1 MEDLKAVVEMLLFVS
16 DVPIAVDRFRDV
28 LGDVD
33 RKEILRVLS
42 DLRREYEERNGGF
55 QVAEVAGGFQF
66 RTRPD
71 LNHWIRKFRG
81 SRPPSLS
88 PAALET
94 LAVIAY
100 RQPVVKA
107 DIDRVRGVDVSG
119 ALKRLLEKKLVK
131 MVGRK
136 DLPGKPIMYGTTKR
150 FLEVFGLRD
159 LTELP
164 TLQELKEL
172 QEKPRAPQLPGFEM
186 PE

>member
-1 MEDLKAVVEMLLFVS
+1 
-16 DVPIAVDRFRDV
+16 
-28 LGDVD
+28 
-33 RKEILRVLS
+33 
-42 DLRREYEERNGGF
+42 
-55 QVAEVAGGFQF
+55 
-66 RTRPD
+66 
-71 LNHWIRKFRG
+71 
-81 SRPPSLS
+81 
-88 PAALET
+88 
-94 LAVIAY
+94 
-100 RQPVVKA
+100 
-107 DIDRVRGVDVSG
+107 VRGVDVSG

>member
-16 DVPIAVDRFRDV
+16 DVPIALDKFRDI

-33 RKEILRVLS
+33 RKEILRVLA

-55 QVAEVAGGFQF
+55 QVVEVAGGFQF

-71 LNHWIRKFRG
+71 LNHWIMKFRG
-81 SRPPSLS
+81 SRPSSLS

-94 LAVIAY
+94 LAIVAY

-119 ALKRLLEKKLVK
+119 ALKGLLEKKLVK

>member
-1 MEDLKAVVEMLLFVS
+1 M
-16 DVPIAVDRFRDV
+16 
-28 LGDVD
+28 
-33 RKEILRVLS
+33 
-42 DLRREYEERNGGF
+42 
-55 QVAEVAGGFQF
+55 
-66 RTRPD
+66 
-71 LNHWIRKFRG
+71 
-81 SRPPSLS
+81 
-88 PAALET
+88 
-94 LAVIAY
+94 
-100 RQPVVKA
+100 
-107 DIDRVRGVDVSG
+107 RGVDVSG

-172 QEKPRAPQLPGFEM
+172 QEKPGAPQLPGFEM

>member
-1 MEDLKAVVEMLLFVS
+1 VLFRS
-16 DVPIAVDRFRDV
+16 
-28 LGDVD
+28 
-33 RKEILRVLS
+33 S
-42 DLRREYEERNGGF
+42 
-55 QVAEVAGGFQF
+55 
-66 RTRPD
+66 
-71 LNHWIRKFRG
+71 
-81 SRPPSLS
+81 SLS

-94 LAVIAY
+94 LAIVAY

-119 ALKRLLEKKLVK
+119 ALKGLLEKKLVK

-164 TLQELKEL
+164 TLREMKEL